1 LWLVEVAEEAKVAE
15 VIFEELVMEPD
26 DDDDM
31 LDEVW
36 RPESAV
42 EKSEQER

>member
-1 LWLVEVAEEAKVAE
+1 MDEAEVA
-15 VIFEELVMEPD
+15 FEELEVMEPD
-26 DDDDM
+26 SDDDL

-42 EKSEQER
+42 DDEVRTLEDVG

>member
-1 LWLVEVAEEAKVAE
+1 MDEAE
-15 VIFEELVMEPD
+15 VIFEELVIEPD
-26 DDDDM
+26 SDNDL

-42 EKSEQER
+42 EEEVRVLEDVG